1 METPPKISVLV
12 PTYNRE
18 HTLVQSLSSIFNQTI
33 PPYEVIVIDDG
44 SFDNTNRILE
54 DFSQKHSNF
63 IFIQQENQG
72 KSAALN
78 RGLPLA
84 SGNFIAFNDSDD
96 LWKTDKLEKQLIALE
111 RFPECEVCFT
121 DTQYGAEGETTTLQ
135 LAKILL
141 TSQYGELENAAER
154 IVKDNTGIMMQT
166 LLVRAPSMM
175 RTGPFDEIL
184 TVAQDADFIM
194 RLSLSSR
201 FCYVNEPLVILDR
214 DSSRSRLTTDHDANS
229 LFRLE
234 QQKHQH
240 SKWKSYFNAK
250 ETPTLLSLANERY
263 CNTLSALS
271 NCYLRNSDAG
281 NARASLEEAFQISH
295 NYKYK
300 LKKLFI
306 NAFPKLS
313 TRLLS
318 SN

>member
-18 HTLVQSLSSIFNQTI
+18 DTIVQSLSSIFNQTI

-44 SFDNTNRILE
+44 SSDNTNRILE
-54 DFSQKHSNF
+54 DFPQKHSNF
-63 IFIQQENQG
+63 LFIHQENAG

-121 DTQYGAEGETTTLQ
+121 DTTYGDEGETTTLQ

-154 IVKDNTGIMMQT
+154 IVIDGTGIMMQT
-166 LLVRAPSMM
+166 LLVRAPSMV
-175 RTGPFDEIL
+175 RAGPFDEIL
-184 TVAQDADFIM
+184 KVAQDTDFIM

-214 DSSRSRLTTDHDANS
+214 VPSRSRLTTDFDANS
-229 LFRLE
+229 IFRLE
-234 QQKHQH
+234 QQKHLH
-240 SKWKSYFNAK
+240 SKWRSYFSAK
-250 ETPTLLSLANERY
+250 ETSTLLSLATVRY
-263 CNTLSALS
+263 CDTLSALS
-271 NCYLRNSDAG
+271 NSYLKISQFE
-281 NARASLEEAFQISH
+281 NAKASLEEAFQVSH

-306 NAFPKLS
+306 NTFPKLS
-313 TRLLS
+313 KRLLPS
-318 SN
+318 D

>member
-1 METPPKISVLV
+1 MKTPPKISVLV

-18 HTLVQSLSSIFNQTI
+18 DIIAQSLSSIFNQSI

-44 SFDNTNRILE
+44 SSDNTNRILE
-54 DFSQKHSNF
+54 DFSLKHSNF
-63 IFIQQENQG
+63 SFIQQENQG

-96 LWKTDKLEKQLIALE
+96 LWKADKLEKQLIALE
-111 RFPECEVCFT
+111 RFPECDVCFT
-121 DTQYGAEGETTTLQ
+121 DTQYGEGGETTTLQ
-135 LAKILL
+135 IAKMLL
-141 TSQYGELENAAER
+141 TSRYGELENAVER
-154 IVKDNTGIMMQT
+154 ILKQATGIYMQT
-166 LLVRAPSMM
+166 LLVRAPSMV
-175 RTGPFDEIL
+175 RAGPFDEKL
-184 TVAQDADFIM
+184 LVNQDCDFIL

-214 DSSRSRLTTDHDANS
+214 DASRSRLTDDYFNS

-240 SKWKSYFNAK
+240 SKWISYFNAQ
-250 ETPTLLSLANERY
+250 ETSTLLSLANAAY
-263 CNTLSALS
+263 CNTLSSLS
-271 NCYLRNSDAG
+271 NCYLKNSQSE
-281 NARASLEEAFQISH
+281 NAKASLEEAFQVSN

-306 NAFPKLS
+306 SAFPKLS
-313 TRLLS
+313 TRLLCS
-318 SN
+318 D